1 MHYNEYLW
9 QVRVM
14 CETRDLEHAVEL
26 ERVLKEHYQNVH
38 FGHMADAL
46 GSGGLKADLL
56 LDSRS
61 PLN

>member
-1 MHYNEYLW
+1 
-9 QVRVM
+9 M

-26 ERVLKEHYQNVH
+26 ERVLKEQYQNVH

-56 LDSRS
+56 DSRS
-61 PLN
+61 PLNWWFP